1 MLLELNF
8 GDYWKDLYK
17 NGSRGGL
24 KEKMYNIGIIMGGV
38 MPVPAV
44 CGGAIET
51 LITSIVKK
59 YSKEDGFRLTIFSVY
74 HKEAVEEAKK
84 YPDVRFVW
92 THTNTFWN
100 LYKHAV
106 FLTVRGLT
114 GKTIRVLQR
123 HYNEIAPVIQN
134 EKFDL
139 LIVEGGDE
147 QAVIDIAKGY
157 KREQLV
163 FHAHVHFIPKEEV
176 VKGYGHMIGVSNF
189 VVKEYEKACNI
200 PVNTHVLK
208 NAIDVKRFSRSVSEE
223 KKRSIRK
230 KLGLS
235 EKDFV
240 ILYVGRIMEIKGV
253 LELMKAVASLRDSH
267 IKLLIIGS
275 ANFGKWAFSS
285 YERKAKKLAER
296 NKDRIIFTG
305 YVDNS
310 EVYKYASVANV
321 QCVPTL
327 VEEAAGLVL
336 MEAMSEGLPLIVT
349 KSGGVMEYV
358 DKSTT
363 LFIKRE
369 NIVRNLKR
377 AIGYIKNHPEV
388 RDKMSANAKRQS
400 VKCDEAIYYKN
411 FVQTVHTIVNENDM
425 KFEV

>member
-1 MLLELNF
+1 
-8 GDYWKDLYK
+8 
-17 NGSRGGL
+17 
-24 KEKMYNIGIIMGGV
+24 MGGV

-74 HKEAVEEAKK
+74 HKEAVEAAKK

-92 THTNTFWN
+92 THTNTIWN
-100 LYKHAV
+100 LAKHAV
-106 FLTVRGLT
+106 FLAVRELT

-163 FHAHVHFIPKEEV
+163 FHAHIHFIPKEEI
-176 VKGYGHMIGVSNF
+176 VKGFGHMIGVSEF
-189 VVKEYEKACNI
+189 VKEEYMKACNL
-200 PVNTHVLK
+200 PVKAHVLK
-208 NAIDVKRFSRSVSEE
+208 NAIDVERFSRTVSEE
-223 KKRSIRK
+223 QKRSIRK

-253 LELMKAVASLRDSH
+253 LELMQAVTSLKNQH

-275 ANFGKWAFSS
+275 SNFGKWAFSS
-285 YERKAKKLAER
+285 YERKVKKLAKE
-296 NKDRIIFTG
+296 NKGRIIFTG
-305 YVDNS
+305 YVDNA
-310 EVYKYASVANV
+310 EVYQYASVADV

-327 VEEAAGLVL
+327 VEEAAPLTVL
-336 MEAMSEGLPLIVT
+336 EAMAEGLPLIVT
-349 KSGGVMEYV
+349 KSGWVAEYV
-358 DKSTT
+358 DEKIALT
-363 LFIKRE
+363 IGKE
-369 NIVRNLKR
+369 NVVEDLSR
-377 AIGYIKNHPEV
+377 AICYMKEHPEV
-388 RDKMSANAKRQS
+388 RKKMSDVARKQS
-400 VKCDEAIYYKN
+400 KKYDEAIYYKN
-411 FVQTVHTIVNENDM
+411 FVEMINKIVDENE
-425 KFEV
+425 KGIKEE